1 MTALPPH
8 GVDEL
13 WGMAGVGFRYFDF
26 GATLLWAASG
36 AVLAARRGYDLTG
49 IFAIALVSA
58 CGGGLLRDALF
69 LQAGP
74 PILVRTPIYVLLTLL
89 ASLAT
94 WRFGERLH
102 GRLPTPVLRLTELAD
117 ALGLGAFA
125 VVGMRL
131 ALAAS
136 INVAGA
142 MLVGVVNAVGGG
154 VLRSVLLHRTPRVF
168 QPGELTALAA
178 FGGTLLY
185 AALSVGLKVDENM
198 AGLAAIALAAATNW
212 TSRRYRLQ
220 TRAAWSA
227 EARRRRRGPSRAA

>member
-1 MTALPPH
+1 
-8 GVDEL
+8 
-13 WGMAGVGFRYFDF
+13 
-26 GATLLWAASG
+26 
-36 AVLAARRGYDLTG
+36 
-49 IFAIALVSA
+49 
-58 CGGGLLRDALF
+58 
-69 LQAGP
+69 
-74 PILVRTPIYVLLTLL
+74 LTLL

-94 WRFGERLH
+94 WHFGERLH
-102 GRLPTPVLRLTELAD
+102 GRLPIPVLRLTELAD

-125 VVGMRL
+125 VVGVRL

-136 INVAGA
+136 ISVAGA

-185 AALSVGLKVDENM
+185 AALSVGLHVDENV
-198 AGLAAIALAAATNW
+198 AGFAAIALAAATNW

-227 EARRRRRGPSRAA
+227 EARRRRRGPSRAT